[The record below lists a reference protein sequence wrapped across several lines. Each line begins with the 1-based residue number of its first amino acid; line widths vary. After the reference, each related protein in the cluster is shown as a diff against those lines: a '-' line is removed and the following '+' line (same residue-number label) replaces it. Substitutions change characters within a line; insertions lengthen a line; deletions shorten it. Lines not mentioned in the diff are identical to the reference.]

1 MLGGKG
7 GPFAWGSRPNHESE
21 ADAMS
26 TLYDAKSTTLRSTT
40 AMPIDEAQR
49 ELRSAFLGGFG
60 GQLVS
65 GLIWLA
71 AAALGS
77 WLAPVYGMA
86 ALFFGSMAIFPLTQ
100 LVVRMLGRRGKVSP
114 ANGLWALGAQTAF
127 TVPPSFLL
135 VGAATLYQEHWFFP
149 AAMIVVGAHYLPFIT
164 LYGMRLFGVLAVVLM
179 VAGAGLGL
187 YGPPLFSLGGW
198 LAGLVLL
205 GFAFLGRHLV
215 LQEERLA

>member
-1 MLGGKG
+1 MT
-7 GPFAWGSRPNHESE
+7 
-21 ADAMS
+21 
-26 TLYDAKSTTLRSTT
+26 TLDNANSTTLRSPA
-40 AMPIDEAQR
+40 AMTIAAAQR
-49 ELRSAFLGGFG
+49 EMRSAFLGGFG

-71 AAALGS
+71 ASALGS

-100 LVVRMLGRRGKVSP
+100 VVVRMLGRPGKVSA

-164 LYGMRLFGVLAVVLM
+164 LYGMRMFGALAVVLV

-198 LAGLVLL
+198 LTGLLL
-205 GFAFLGRHLV
+205 FGFAFLGRHLV
-215 LQEERLA
+215 RLEERGA